1 VTEPT
6 RPAPAS
12 GQRLAWLDALRGIAA
27 LSVVFDHM
35 STLVL
40 QPARDFLYQW
50 FNGGQYGVFVFFLV
64 SGYIIPASLERKG
77 SVRGFWVSRAFRLYP
92 LYLLAIVASI
102 AAWRLGYGPIHGA
115 SSHPGTWL
123 ASQFLMMSNLLS
135 GPNVP
140 NVVWT
145 LSFEMVFYLLLS
157 ALFSYRVHRH
167 SAGYALAAAIGAIA
181 AGGVLPLSGLNHSL
195 GPRRVAILA
204 DLAILAGLG
213 LAMTGRR
220 TLRAVGSALAAL
232 TGLTLLLFN
241 TSYPYAWSG
250 LTILAL
256 MFTGTMLY
264 RAERGEFGRRQ
275 AAVVAVAVFALA
287 VGAGLW
293 HSRAWHLAPAAER
306 QWDYQW
312 ASSLLLAGAT
322 FAVGMALRRRRVP
335 TALAWLGLVSYSV
348 YLLHPL
354 ILNAYRATPVLHQ
367 PHPIG
372 VQVALAAGMVAV
384 VLGCSA
390 LSYKF
395 VEAPMQRYG
404 HRLAR
409 LLQAWFGPDQIAAAP
424 APASIARSA
433 GAGGGDAQES
443 HAARAP
449 EPAPDPAAGP
459 IPPSPVSRERP
470 P

>member
-1 VTEPT
+1 M
-6 RPAPAS
+6 RPAPAK
-12 GQRLAWLDALRGIAA
+12 GHRLAWLDALRGIAA

-102 AAWRLGYGPIHGA
+102 AAWRLGFGPIHGA
-115 SSHPGTWL
+115 SAHPGTWL
-123 ASQFLMMSNLLS
+123 ASQLLMMSNMLS

-157 ALFSYRVHRH
+157 ALFVYRVHRH

-181 AGGVLPLSGLNHSL
+181 LGGILPLSGLNHSWL

-204 DLAILAGLG
+204 DLAILAGLA
-213 LAMTGRR
+213 LAVTGRR
-220 TLRAVGSALAAL
+220 IPQAMGAALA
-232 TGLTLLLFN
+232 GLAGLGLLLFN
-241 TSYPYAWSG
+241 TSYPYSWSG
-250 LTILAL
+250 LTILAM
-256 MFTGTMLY
+256 MFSGTMLY
-264 RAERGEFGRRQ
+264 RAERGEFGRAK
-275 AAVVAVAVFALA
+275 AAVIAVTVFALA

-293 HSRAWHLAPAAER
+293 HSQAWHLAPAAER

-312 ASSLLLAGAT
+312 ISSLVLAGAT
-322 FAVGMALRRRRVP
+322 FAVGMALRHRRVP
-335 TALAWLGLVSYSV
+335 AALAWLGLVSYSV

-354 ILNAYRATPVLHQ
+354 ILNAFREIPVLHR

-372 VQVALAAGMVAV
+372 VQIVLAVGLVAV

-390 LSYKF
+390 LTYRF
-395 VEAPMQRYG
+395 VEAPMQGYG

-409 LLQAWFGPDQIAAAP
+409 QLQAWFGPDQIAAAP
-424 APASIARSA
+424 GAPSASAAAPGPA
-433 GAGGGDAQES
+433 GRPGQEVQAAQ
-443 HAARAP
+443 
-449 EPAPDPAAGP
+449 DPAAEP
-459 IPPSPVSRERP
+459 IPPEAGLRPVPREERR
-470 P
+470 

>member
-1 VTEPT
+1 MTEPT
-6 RPAPAS
+6 RPAPAR

-64 SGYIIPASLERKG
+64 SGFIIPASLERKG

-92 LYLLAIVASI
+92 LYLLAMVASI

-115 SSHPGTWL
+115 SSHPETWL

-157 ALFSYRVHRH
+157 ALFSFRVHRH

-181 AGGVLPLSGLNHSL
+181 LGGVLPLSALNHSLL
-195 GPRRVAILA
+195 GPRRVALLA

-213 LAMTGRR
+213 LAVTGRR
-220 TLRAVGSALAAL
+220 ILRAVGSALAAL

-264 RAERGEFGRRQ
+264 RAERGEFGRVK
-275 AAVVAVAVFALA
+275 AAVLAVAVFALA
-287 VGAGLW
+287 VAAGLW
-293 HSRAWHLAPAAER
+293 HSQAWHLAPAAER
-306 QWDYQW
+306 QWDFQW
-312 ASSLLLAGAT
+312 ATSLLLAGAT
-322 FAVGMALRRRRVP
+322 FAVGLAFRHRRVP
-335 TALAWLGLVSYSV
+335 AALAWLGLVSYSV

-372 VQVALAAGMVAV
+372 VQVAAAAGLVAV
-384 VLGCSA
+384 VLACSA
-390 LSYKF
+390 LTYKF

-424 APASIARSA
+424 VPAPAT
-433 GAGGGDAQES
+433 G
-443 HAARAP
+443 
-449 EPAPDPAAGP
+449 PDPAAAP
-459 IPPSPVSRERP
+459 IPPSPVSRERRP
-470 P
+470 